1 MLPGFIRTP
10 MTEAII
16 ASSPDM
22 ERMMNR
28 TVGRGVAGAPSEI
41 AETVV
46 WLSSDRASLVC
57 GESVIVD
64 GGTACR

>member
-1 MLPGFIRTP
+1 
-10 MTEAII
+10 
-16 ASSPDM
+16 
-22 ERMMNR
+22 MMNR